1 MHGRRA
7 TIADALTQLASF
19 GMELEELV
27 ATAREMQAVVKRRWE
42 QICRG
47 NRFTALEL
55 DWLQRSFIAF
65 DEPIANP

>member
-1 MHGRRA
+1 
-7 TIADALTQLASF
+7 
-19 GMELEELV
+19 MELEELV